1 MATFSDGATHTINQ
15 SYADGEQIVILGGST
30 VIIDADTFVPTNK
43 WGAVT
48 TTTNGFLRLVNTGT
62 KMLVFELNAKTDNM
76 RIEGNSILTA
86 RGSFIEVATG
96 DGTAGQTIDFS
107 SVGSNNVA
115 LDEVTCI
122 WIEETPGGKKWPF
135 HTLGDPTNDYISLPI
150 LGTTGQAGIG
160 TGGSYGG
167 SGSTIDTGRHFN
179 FNRTTRVA
187 TFGNGTY
194 GFKIPNGCKAYIN
207 NIQIVS
213 SEYDVNKGVRSTI
226 DTNVSGSVDLQHCDI
241 GSTIY
246 TTFQSPTNI
255 TFDYVSTCGYMQT
268 RDVFG
273 HLKIENFAFSSDT
286 RDTIQYYPK
295 LDIET
300 TQGTWEGNGLYMDSY
315 MNVSS
320 NRNMIQ
326 LEGYGCKSLKN
337 VWGAV
342 NWKNGTARHYPI
354 IFVGFNDAI
363 IENVFAIG
371 GYVAISHT
379 NNSVYKN
386 IKVRATPFD
395 PQPNVAL
402 ANWSN
407 GMYLASIGGIN
418 SNSKF
423 IDIVQDGPLPFQSGG
438 LNINTTTSNIEVYGL
453 YVNSN
458 WNGGNIGNTGIGDYA
473 DNTTIKNS
481 QILGHFASYSISR
494 QIDAAGGVYDNI
506 EGLRRANIPRDCEVN
521 MIPSGLYNEYLL
533 GSPSINKGISVLR
546 KTDVGANV
554 GAIGIPSV
562 SGIGGSNA
570 IVEYEGGAFFSQ
582 IQYTYLES
590 IGDSYSITTTRP
602 IRGVTG
608 FYDGNSYLNATQLN
622 PEEVEMSFKMSKAG
636 DELPSTW
643 SVITTT
649 GVSATQNIY
658 TQMQNAFNS
667 LTDYDSNKGLNFA
680 YKFKNTGDAGS
691 LKGFLAFNFACL
703 LDPAYTAYDA
713 SIAFEGGD
721 ATEKYEVI
729 KVSDDSVMYTFT
741 GTGTHEFTLG
751 SDYGV
756 DVYFKR
762 YKYVDGAYLLLVNTQ
777 YTSQSL
783 DFGFNGSIKLY
794 TGNEVQ
800 TASTDPATIWNYG
813 TRTTTE
819 GFTSS
824 DRDTLNKGLT
834 TGKFLALK

>member
-15 SYADGEQIVILGGST
+15 SYADGEQIIIDSGST
-30 VIIDADTFVPTNK
+30 VVIDADTFVPTNK
-43 WGAVT
+43 WGQIAA
-48 TTTNGFLRLVNTGT
+48 TTNGFLRLVNTGT
-62 KMLVFELNAKTDNM
+62 KMLVFEFNSKDDNL
-76 RIEGNSILTA
+76 RIEGNSLMTT

-135 HTLGDPTNDYISLPI
+135 HTLGDPANDYISLPI
-150 LGTTGQAGIG
+150 LGTAGQAGIG

-213 SEYDVNKGVRSTI
+213 EYVNTRSARSTF
-226 DTNVSGSVDLQHCDI
+226 DLSVSGSLDFQHCDI
-241 GSTIY
+241 GS
-246 TTFQSPTNI
+246 SM
-255 TFDYVSTCGYMQT
+255 YVSLQNTTDVTFNYVSVCGYMQS
-268 RDVFG
+268 RDSYG
-273 HLKIENFAFSSDT
+273 HLKLENFVFSGDT
-286 RDTIQYYPK
+286 RDIQEYYPR

-300 TQGTWEGNGLYMDSY
+300 VQGTWEGNNLYIDSY
-315 MNVSS
+315 LNVSS
-320 NRNMIQ
+320 NRTMADI
-326 LEGYGCKSLKN
+326 GGDGCSSLKN
-337 VWGAV
+337 VWIAL
-342 NWKNGTARHYPI
+342 NWKNGTSRHYPLVLSY
-354 IFVGFNDAI
+354 FKDAI
-363 IENVFAIG
+363 IENVYVIG
-371 GYVAISHT
+371 GNVNVNHT
-379 NNSVYKN
+379 QNSIYKN
-386 IKVRATPFD
+386 IKIRATPFD

-402 ANWSN
+402 ASWSN
-407 GMYLASIGGIN
+407 GMYLSQFGGIN

-423 IDIVQDGPLPFQSGG
+423 IDFVQDGPLPFQSGG
-438 LNINTTTSNIEVYGL
+438 ININTTSSNIELYGY

-458 WNGGNIGNTGIGDYA
+458 WNGGNIGNSGLNDYG

-481 QILGHFASYSISR
+481 QILGYFASYSISR
-494 QIDAAGGVYDNI
+494 QADAVGGTYDNI
-506 EGLRRANIPRDCEVN
+506 EGSRRSNIVRECDTN
-521 MIPSGLYNEYLL
+521 MIPSGSMAEYLL
-533 GSPSINKGISVLR
+533 GSPSINKGISLIR

-562 SGIGGSNA
+562 KGGSKA

-582 IQYTYLES
+582 INYTYLES
-590 IGDSYSITTTRP
+590 IGDSYSITSVKP
-602 IRGVTG
+602 MKGMTG
-608 FYDGNSYLNATQLN
+608 FYNGNSYFATSGLN

-643 SVITTT
+643 TIITTSGT
-649 GVSATQNIY
+649 SANQNIY
-658 TQMQNAFNS
+658 TQMQNAFNA
-667 LTDYDSNKGLNFA
+667 LTNYDSNKGLNFA
-680 YKFKNTGDAGS
+680 FKVKNISDAGN
-691 LKGFLAFNFACL
+691 LRGFLAFNFACEI
-703 LDPAYTAYDA
+703 DTAYTASDA

-729 KVSDDSVMYTFT
+729 KASDDSVMYTFT
-741 GTGTHEFTLG
+741 GTGTHEFSLG
-751 SDYGV
+751 SNYGV

-762 YKYVDGAYLLLVNTQ
+762 YKYVNGAYVLLVNTQ

-783 DFGFNGSIKLY
+783 DYGFNGSIKLY

-824 DRDTLNKGLT
+824 DRTQLNKGLT